1 MPASRSAPRTAPR
14 RAAQILALAA
24 ALALG
29 VLGLVP
35 SATARS
41 PHASFADVYVSPTG
55 SDLADGTARYPVRS
69 LSRARDLAR
78 GGAAHQRA
86 DLTVHLA
93 AGTYRTDKPLEL
105 DARDSG
111 RNGHRIIWQG
121 AGAGATVIS
130 GGRKVE
136 GWQPVSGRPGLWSA
150 PAPQGLTDT
159 RQLYVDGVR
168 GQRARGEVPVALT
181 VTPTGYTATSDAI
194 ARWRHPSDAEFVYTS
209 GEALWNVERNGLGQW
224 TEPRCRIASAEGTA
238 ITMTQPCWD
247 NSNKRV
253 EFPDRPGR
261 TVSMVGPG
269 KLTNNGRASYVEN
282 AYELLDQPG
291 EWYLDRSAHTVYYL
305 PRQGEDPRSADIE
318 AASAEKL
325 LDGHGTAKDPLH
337 DVAFQGLQFSYAT
350 WLTPSGPEGF
360 SEIQAGYTITG
371 AKGWATQGLCGFT
384 PGGTCPFA
392 SWTKMPGNVSFS
404 YASGIDI
411 SDSTFAHLG
420 AAGLELGAGTSDS
433 SVKSSVFTDV
443 SGNGLEIGG
452 VDGEATVSGVEVTNN
467 HLYALPREF
476 HGGVG
481 ILNGYTQHDTI
492 AHNQLDHL
500 GYSAISMGWG
510 GWPDK
515 IGSPATPNPS
525 QDNAVRDNL
534 VFDYMQLLDDGG
546 GVYTQGLTGTSMA
559 DGEKVTG
566 NVIHDQWG
574 LGKSVYTDN
583 GCTYETVQGNVL
595 YGAAYAN
602 VASRHTDYRDKLGN
616 NDPTLIEGN
625 WWEEGAA
632 DGSSKGLVTT
642 GNHIMA
648 GLADVPPDV
657 LADAGIEPAYHSVLD
672 RTTQAV
678 SVPEAP
684 ARVGTST
691 AGADALYVT
700 FNPAYVD
707 GGSAVTGYTVR
718 ALRPD
723 GSEAA
728 RVDTAAAEFQR
739 KAYVRVGQL
748 EAPEGPFRVTVT
760 AHNARGESAASPASA
775 PLGPTGAVVV
785 PGAPTGVK
793 VRAAERAVTL
803 AWTPPAATGDAKVI
817 GYRVTVSDGRVVDVA
832 GRDALVTQ
840 ASGKG
845 MFRVVGGLAPGAAY
859 AFTVAAVTGAGVG
872 PAVTVRATTSADG

>member
-14 RAAQILALAA
+14 RAAPILALAA
-24 ALALG
+24 ALALAG
-29 VLGLVP
+29 PGLVP

-41 PHASFADVYVSPTG
+41 PHAGSADVHVSPTG
-55 SDLADGTARYPVRS
+55 DDAADGTAQHPVRG
-69 LSRARDLAR
+69 LPRARDLVRAR
-78 GGAAHQRA
+78 TAHQEA

-93 AGTYRTDKPLEL
+93 AGTYRGDTPLDL

-111 RNGHRIIWQG
+111 GNGHRVIWQG
-121 AGAGATVIS
+121 AGNGATVIS
-130 GGRKVE
+130 GGRKVD

-150 PAPQGLTDT
+150 PAPQGLDLT

-168 GQRARGEVPVALT
+168 GQRARGEVPVTLT
-181 VTPTGYTATSDAI
+181 PTSTGYTANSDTLAH
-194 ARWRHPSDAEFVYTS
+194 WRHPSDAEFVYTS

-224 TEPRCRIASAEGTA
+224 TEPRCPIASAKGA
-238 ITMTQPCWD
+238 VITMAQPCWD
-247 NSNKRV
+247 DSTKRV

-261 TVSMVGPG
+261 TIGMVGPG
-269 KLTNNGRASYVEN
+269 KLTNNGKASFVEN
-282 AYELLDQPG
+282 AYEILDEPG

-305 PRQGEDPRSADIE
+305 PRPGEDLRSADVE
-318 AASAEKL
+318 AASAERL
-325 LDGHGTAKDPLH
+325 LDGHGTAKAPLH
-337 DVAFQGLQFSYAT
+337 DVTFQGLQFSYAT

-360 SEIQAGYTITG
+360 SEIQAGYTVTG

-404 YASGIDI
+404 YAHHIDI
-411 SDSTFAHLG
+411 RDSTFAHLG

-433 SVKSSVFTDV
+433 TVSSSVFTDI
-443 SGNGLEIGG
+443 SGNGLEIGA
-452 VDGEATVSGVEVTNN
+452 VDGTAPASAIEVTNN

-481 ILNGYTQHDTI
+481 ILNGYTQHTTI

-525 QDNAVRDNL
+525 HDNAVRANL
-534 VFDYMQLLDDGG
+534 IFDYMQLLDDGG
-546 GVYTQGLTGTSMA
+546 GIYTQGLTGASMA

-566 NVIHDQWG
+566 NVVHDQWG

-602 VASRHTDYRDKLGN
+602 VGSRHTDYRDGLGN
-616 NDPTLIEGN
+616 NDPTLIKDN

-632 DGSSKGLVTT
+632 DGNNKGLVTT

-648 GLADVPPDV
+648 SLSDVPRDIV
-657 LADAGIEPAYHSVLD
+657 AGAGIEPARRSVLD
-672 RTTQAV
+672 RVTQAV
-678 SVPEAP
+678 SAPEAP

-691 AGADALYVT
+691 GGTDALYVV
-700 FNPAYVD
+700 FNPSYVD
-707 GGSAVTGYTVR
+707 GGSPTTGYTAH
-718 ALRPD
+718 ALRAD
-723 GSEAA
+723 GTEAA
-728 RVDTAAAEFQR
+728 TASVSAADFRQQ
-739 KAYVRVGQL
+739 AYVRLGQL
-748 EAPEGPFRVTVT
+748 RSSEGPFRVTVT
-760 AHNARGESAASPASA
+760 ARNAHGESAPSLASA
-775 PLGPTGAVVV
+775 PLTPTGAVAL
-785 PGAPTGVK
+785 PGAPTGAK
-793 VRAAERAVTL
+793 ARAGSRAVTL
-803 AWTPPAATGDAKVI
+803 AWTPPATTGDAEVV
-817 GYRVTVSDGRVVDVA
+817 GYRITVSDGRVIEVT
-832 GRDALVTQ
+832 GRDVLVTRP
-840 ASGKG
+840 SGKG
-845 MFRVVGGLAPGAAY
+845 MFRVVGGLVPGVAY
-859 AFTVAAVTGAGVG
+859 TFSVRAVTAAGVG
-872 PAVTVRATTSADG
+872 PGVVAPTPPLR